1 MKDPGAIDPAL
12 ARMMGWFLILL
23 ALPTAYFSFW
33 RAYDKLASPAWP
45 VTSAEIVRSSMY
57 QRTGKS
63 QDWCVKLS
71 YRYSVDGKAYRSSR
85 IGVSRIGNAG
95 CHRDQ
100 AVTAWRLTSMAPGA
114 HIRVH
119 YRPRDPN
126 DTAVF
131 LAGLDFL
138 DYFGVVLWVVL
149 FVLGMSEARKR
160 APPAGSALPN
170 VASMAARS

>member
-23 ALPTAYFSFW
+23 AIPAGYFSFW
-33 RAYDKLASPAWP
+33 RAYDKLTSPAWP

-71 YRYSVDGKAYRSSR
+71 YRYSVEGEAYRSSR
-85 IGVSRIGNAG
+85 ICVSRIGNTG

-100 AVTAWRLTSMAPGA
+100 SVTAWRLASMAPGA
-114 HIRVH
+114 RIRVH
-119 YRPRDPN
+119 YRPSDPN
-126 DTAVF
+126 ETAVF

-138 DYFGVVLWVVL
+138 DYFGVAVALVL
-149 FVLGMSEARKR
+149 FVVGVSEARKR
-160 APPAGSALPN
+160 EPAADPLRQG
-170 VASMAARS
+170 RS

>member
-12 ARMMGWFLILL
+12 VRMMGWFVILL
-23 ALPTAYFSFW
+23 AIPAGYFSFW
-33 RAYDKLASPAWP
+33 RTYDKLTSPEWP

-63 QDWCVKLS
+63 QDWCVKLA
-71 YRYSVDGKAYRSSR
+71 YRYTVEGKAYRSGR
-85 IGVSRIGNAG
+85 IGVSRVGNAG

-100 AVTAWRLTSMAPGA
+100 AVTAWRLARMAPGA
-114 HIRVH
+114 RIRVH
-119 YRPRDPN
+119 YRPSDPA

-138 DYFGVVLWVVL
+138 DYFGAGLALVL
-149 FVLGMSEARKR
+149 FAVGVSEARKR
-160 APPAGSALPN
+160 APTA
-170 VASMAARS
+170 